1 MTSPLNLADLLPDDV
16 SVGQLG
22 HEKWH
27 DYLHQS
33 VKAMK
38 NLLVTLDDAAVK
50 KTGDQTIDGTKTFT
64 SPVVGV
70 APTQNAHLSTKLY
83 VDQGLSGKTNTG
95 HTHIIANITSLQS
108 TLDLKAPLDNPTFT
122 GTVGGITKSMVG
134 LANADNTADTA
145 KPVSTLQQTALNGK
159 LSLTGGTLTGIL
171 DSTSYAIFRGA
182 FAESQGNAGVYIGTL
197 DTPRIQFAGQGTQST
212 NWQIDNYNGQFRWYQ
227 PGAVHM
233 TLQSGYLD
241 IKNKTIDN
249 VVNPT
254 TSQQAATKSYVD
266 TSISTGVVKTT
277 TDQTIAGVKSFT
289 SAPKLKSTSTA
300 GYAWVATGSDGS
312 GDWSAIVNAPGGTV
326 PWANITGRPSTFTPE
341 AHVHAITD
349 VTSLSSTLSGKVDT
363 NRTVTAGTGLTGG
376 GDLSANRTFAV
387 VYGTTASSAA
397 QGNDSRLSDTRIP
410 TDLSVTTAKIA
421 DANITLPKLAT
432 TAKPYD
438 ISFVQS
444 LDTRAVGYGEMVY
457 GVLINKSITLT
468 SIHYRLGTAD
478 ASGTTTAQ
486 IYTATTADGAKTAV
500 AGTSGTAAV
509 NPTPITGSVSIAAG
523 TYLFVY
529 TSAIGTTP
537 GKGLIAEIQ
546 AYLT

>member
-50 KTGDQTIDGTKTFT
+50 KTGDQTIAGIKTFS
-64 SPVVGV
+64 SPING
-70 APTQNAHLSTKLY
+70 ATPTADSHLTTKLY
-83 VDQGLSGKTNTG
+83 VDQGLAGKTNTG
-95 HTHIIANITSLQS
+95 HTHTIANITSLQTTLDAKQPLITAGTTS
-108 TLDLKAPLDNPTFT
+108 QYYRGDKTWATLDKTAANIKEFGDLIATYNTAVGFTTLDFSIPGNYSIGPNVTDMPTTGQTWNVTILSSNSNGLLAHAIRSGATSPYLRVKATSGWAGWQGISGGYSSMTQAEGNTGTATSQRVLSALDLKAIIQTHAQALVDT
-122 GTVGGITKSMVG
+122 GTV
-134 LANADNTADTA
+134 
-145 KPVSTLQQTALNGK
+145 
-159 LSLTGGTLTGIL
+159 
-171 DSTSYAIFRGA
+171 
-182 FAESQGNAGVYIGTL
+182 
-197 DTPRIQFAGQGTQST
+197 
-212 NWQIDNYNGQFRWYQ
+212 
-227 PGAVHM
+227 
-233 TLQSGYLD
+233 
-241 IKNKTIDN
+241 
-249 VVNPT
+249 
-254 TSQQAATKSYVD
+254 
-266 TSISTGVVKTT
+266 KTT
-277 TDQTIAGVKSFT
+277 GNQSVDGIKSFT
-289 SAPKLKSTSTA
+289 SAPKLKTTSTA

-326 PWANITGRPSTFTPE
+326 PWANITGKPSTFTPE
-341 AHVHAITD
+341 AHVHAISD
-349 VTSLSSTLSGKVDT
+349 ITSLSTTLSGKVDT
-363 NRTVTAGTGLTGG
+363 SRTITAGTGLTGG
-376 GDLSANRTFAV
+376 GDLSANRTLTVA
-387 VYGTTASSAA
+387 YGTAAGTAA
-397 QGNDSRLSDTRIP
+397 QGNDSRLSDTRTP
-410 TDLSVTTAKIA
+410 SALSVVTSTIA

-438 ISFVQS
+438 FSFVQS